1 MSSFFEAS
9 GIVQWSR
16 TADQELQ
23 EAFEGAHN
31 RGTVTPIDR
40 RLLMRSAADRLL
52 AVNAY
57 SRIALGRY
65 LCEEIANQHCVNDHW
80 EHDQPI
86 FFATFIPKAGVVAT
100 GVHGVDLD
108 GMKRSLQAD
117 LRGLSYLGTFEP
129 GYYASLPSKDGGPG
143 YQAICWHPHLLMW
156 DLTTDQTARAI
167 GRLRNSPNYEAVV
180 AEFDAVDARQVANG
194 ELPETVAYL
203 LKPPSHAYRVTR
215 YPWVG
220 ENGEVRLR
228 SDGTPRF
235 YVGQRSSN
243 LRKGERVTVFHSMKH
258 LGLEELLVAGGQGS
272 ALRSRALHKA
282 TREFDSLR
290 SR

>member
-9 GIVQWSR
+9 GIEQWSR

-31 RGTVTPIDR
+31 RVTVTPIDR
-40 RLLMRSAADRLL
+40 RLLTRSAADRLL

-86 FFATFIPKAGVVAT
+86 FLGTLIPKEGLVRCNEPA
-100 GVHGVDLD
+100 VDI
-108 GMKRSLQAD
+108 GNMKRRLQAD
-117 LRGLSYLGTFEP
+117 LRGFDYIGMFEP
-129 GYYASLPSKDGGPG
+129 GFYASLPSTDSGPR
-143 YQAICWHPHLLMW
+143 YEAICWHPHLLTW
-156 DLTTDQTARAI
+156 DVTADQAASLTEK
-167 GRLRNSPNYEAVV
+167 LRKSGNYQAVV
-180 AEFDAVDARQVANG
+180 EEFQPVHSKQVANG
-194 ELPETVAYL
+194 ELPDVVRYL

-215 YPWVG
+215 YPWVDQDG
-220 ENGEVRLR
+220 KVRLKQ
-228 SDGTPRF
+228 DGTPRF

-243 LRKGERVTVFHSMKH
+243 LRKGERVTVFQSMKH